1 MLKFLSDVETEG
13 TVAQVEELKSQI
25 ELVAEEATNLASGYV
40 AAEATGQEDEGYV
53 TLLHSVPEDLRHM
66 TKFNSRFS
74 H

>member
-40 AAEATGQEDEGYV
+40 AASGQEDEGYV

-66 TKFNSRFS
+66 TKFTSRFS